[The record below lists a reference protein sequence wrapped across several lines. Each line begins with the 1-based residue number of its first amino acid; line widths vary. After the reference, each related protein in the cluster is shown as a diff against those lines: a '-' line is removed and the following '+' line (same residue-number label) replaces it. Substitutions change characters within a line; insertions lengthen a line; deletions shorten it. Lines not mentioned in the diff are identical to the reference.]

1 MRLFG
6 AAILTALLAVALPA
20 QVIEFESN
28 GLRYLTLTRNGVT
41 IMFAHLPVQVRGYAV
56 LQVAIS
62 NGSSSTWTIRPEDF
76 VFRRSDETEIRATPA
91 RNVVAEF
98 LQHGGR
104 ADVVK
109 LVTAYETGLYGVQ
122 KIKATSGYE
131 QRRQSAMAELTSTR
145 LKAAAAASAIV
156 LVPVK
161 MKPGE
166 STDGAIFYP
175 SAGKPLGAGQ
185 LLVQAAGTVFEFDT
199 ASPMPQDSR

>member
-1 MRLFG
+1 MRSFA
-6 AAILTALLAVALPA
+6 AAILTALIAAASPA

-28 GLRYLTLTRNGVT
+28 GLRYLTLTRNGMT
-41 IMFAHLPVQVRGYAV
+41 IMFAHLPVQVRGYSV

-62 NGSSSTWTIRPEDF
+62 NGSSSTWSVRPEDF
-76 VFRRSDETEIRATPA
+76 VFQRADESKVRATPA
-91 RNVVAEF
+91 HRVVGEF

-109 LVTAYETGLYGVQ
+109 LVTAYESGLYGVQ
-122 KIKATSGYE
+122 KIKATNGYE

-156 LVPVK
+156 MVPVR

-175 SAGKPLGAGQ
+175 TSGKPLGAGR
-185 LLVQAAGTVFEFDT
+185 LLVSAAGTVFEFET
-199 ASPMPQDSR
+199 ESPPPQDSR

>member
-1 MRLFG
+1 MRIFA
-6 AAILTALLAVALPA
+6 AAILTVLLAPAAPA

-28 GLRYLTLTRNGVT
+28 GLRYLTLTRNGMT
-41 IMFAHLPVQVRGYAV
+41 IMFAHLPVQVRGYSV
-56 LQVAIS
+56 LQVAVS
-62 NGSSSTWTIRPEDF
+62 NGSSSTWVVRPEDF
-76 VFRRSDETEIRATPA
+76 LFRRSDAAEIRAA
-91 RNVVAEF
+91 SAHRVVGEF

-104 ADVVK
+104 DDVVK

-122 KIKATSGYE
+122 KIKATNGYE
-131 QRRQSAMAELTSTR
+131 QRRQSAMAELTSTK

-175 SAGKPLGAGQ
+175 TSGKPLGTGR
-185 LLVQAAGTVFEFDT
+185 LVVAAAGTVFEFET
-199 ASPMPQDSR
+199 ESPPLQDSH